1 MTNDDRPPLA
11 QRLEVQTREART
23 TRGAISDAHG
33 RRGDRDHTALRRA
46 QVDAAKTILMLQ
58 IHADRAKFHNR
69 QSDEAQQ
76 ILELVLK
83 RKAELAALDQ
93 DNNE

>member
-1 MTNDDRPPLA
+1 MTDNDGLPLA
-11 QRLEVQTREART
+11 QRIDILARKVPN
-23 TRGAISDAHG
+23 RI
-33 RRGDRDHTALRRA
+33 ALRCV

-58 IHADRAKFHNR
+58 SHADRAKFRNR
-69 QSDEAQQ
+69 QTDEDRQ

-93 DNNE
+93 DNGE

>member
-1 MTNDDRPPLA
+1 MTNEDRPPLA
-11 QRLEVQTREART
+11 QRLDILARKVPN
-23 TRGAISDAHG
+23 RI
-33 RRGDRDHTALRRA
+33 ALRRV

-58 IHADRAKFHNR
+58 SHADRAKFRNR
-69 QSDEAQQ
+69 QTDEDRQ

-93 DNNE
+93 DNGE

>member
-1 MTNDDRPPLA
+1 MTDNDGLPLA
-11 QRLEVQTREART
+11 QRIDILARKAPN
-23 TRGAISDAHG
+23 RKDGPNRI
-33 RRGDRDHTALRRA
+33 ALRRV

-58 IHADRAKFHNR
+58 SHADRAKFRNR
-69 QSDEAQQ
+69 QADEAQQ

-93 DNNE
+93 DNDE